1 MSWVPV
7 AGTRDDGHLDP
18 ALDEPVTGVPKRRQI
33 AVGGRAAVAEILDVL
48 GVPGV
53 ALKPAE
59 PQADAFVRSF
69 REGRCRL
76 RIAGA
81 GAMQP
86 DIDIDHHIEHES
98 GRCGGGLEGVQIV
111 HVIGHH
117 HERLV
122 VAAERHQAVDLGGRH
137 DGRGDEQSLDSPRR
151 QRLRLA
157 QGGAADAERAGVQLA
172 ARDLHALV
180 GLRVGAEG
188 DTLLCRVRRH
198 RGDVALHR
206 VEIEHQSGRD
216 QAGPRFALID
226 QRFVRPKRRQCRHPR
241 PPKLPR
247 GAPQPPTFSAMRMS
261 GSG

>member
-1 MSWVPV
+1 MPVP
-7 AGTRDDGHLDP
+7 APRDDGHLDP

-48 GVPGV
+48 DVPGV

-59 PQADAFVRSF
+59 PQADAFVRGF
-69 REGRCRL
+69 RQRHRRL

-86 DIDIDHHIEHES
+86 DIDIDHHIEHEP
-98 GRCGGGLEGVQIV
+98 GRCGDGLEGAQIV
-111 HVIGHH
+111 HVIGRH
-117 HERLV
+117 HERLM
-122 VAAERHQAVDLGGRH
+122 VAAERHEAVDLGGRH
-137 DGRGDEQSLDSPRR
+137 DRRGDEQPVDPPRR

-180 GLRVGAEG
+180 GLRVWAEG

-226 QRFVRPKRRQCRHPR
+226 QRFVRPKRRRCRHPR

-247 GAPQPPTFSAMRMS
+247 SAPQPSPSSATRMS